1 MCIQQKRSP
10 KQLRFRV
17 QRYNNKMKYAN
28 FQLDIF
34 KSQLAE
40 NQRHAFIP
48 L

>member
-1 MCIQQKRSP
+1 MCIQQKRNP
-10 KQLRFRV
+10 KQLLFRV

-40 NQRHAFIP
+40 NQRDKETP
-48 L
+48 S